1 MNQREKDSLTGGET
15 IKFESSVVFK
25 FTNKTKIRTQ
35 KLKKI
40 CIKLGN
46 K

>member
-15 IKFESSVVFK
+15 IKFESSVIFK
-25 FTNKTKIRTQ
+25 FTSKTKIRAQ

-40 CIKLGN
+40 CSKLGI